1 METAMSS
8 NKPVILDDPSAL
20 LVDKVLESR
29 LAELIGTTSKALEHK
44 RHAGVIPRGVWEK
57 VNGRIM
63 YSLERYNTWAENQW
77 ASLMASNPAAKASGS
92 VLLGTVNVEASRLPI
107 SRTPRGSRRPAVS
120 VLV

>member
-1 METAMSS
+1 MSLK
-8 NKPVILDDPSAL
+8 NPKPIDDPSAL
-20 LVDKVLESR
+20 LVDKVLEAR

-44 RHAGVIPRGVWEK
+44 RLSGAIPLGVWAK

-77 ASLMASNPAAKASGS
+77 ASLMESSPAAKVSGS
-92 VLLGTVNVEASRLPI
+92 VLLGTVNVEASRLHI

>member
-1 METAMSS
+1 METVMQSKKLAA
-8 NKPVILDDPSAL
+8 IDDPSAL

-44 RHAGVIPRGVWEK
+44 RLSGAIPLGVWAK

-77 ASLMASNPAAKASGS
+77 ASLMASSPAVKASGS
-92 VLLGTVNVEASRLPI
+92 VLLGTVSVEANRLPL
-107 SRTPRGSRRPAVS
+107 SRPPKGSRRPAVS

>member
-1 METAMSS
+1 MSS
-8 NKPVILDDPSAL
+8 KEPATLNAPSAL
-20 LVDKVLESR
+20 LVDKVFEAR

-44 RHAGVIPRGVWEK
+44 RLAGIIPRGIWEK

-77 ASLMASNPAAKASGS
+77 VSRMASKSEAAASGS
-92 VLLGTVNVEASRLPI
+92 ALLGTVNVEASRRPI
-107 SRTPRGSRRPAVS
+107 SRPPRGSQRPVVS

>member
-1 METAMSS
+1 MS
-8 NKPVILDDPSAL
+8 KPMQVIAEPV

-44 RHAGVIPRGVWEK
+44 RLSGIIPRGVWEK

-77 ASLMASNPAAKASGS
+77 ASLMESSPGAKASGS
-92 VLLGTVNVEASRLPI
+92 VLLGTVSVDTKRLPL
-107 SRTPRGSRRPAVS
+107 SRPPKGSRRPVVS